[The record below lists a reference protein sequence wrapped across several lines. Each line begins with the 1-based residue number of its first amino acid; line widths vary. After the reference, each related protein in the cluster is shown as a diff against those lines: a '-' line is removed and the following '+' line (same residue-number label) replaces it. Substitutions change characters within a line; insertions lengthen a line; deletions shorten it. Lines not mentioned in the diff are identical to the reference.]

1 MKAEELLKIKETVD
15 GQPVKDLRWLPTD
28 NVITGLVKDPILGKP
43 HINDGFVSG
52 MWRSSGIAT
61 NRIKGRSELNLKI
74 PTD

>member
-52 MWRSSGIAT
+52 QWRKDGTPT
-61 NRIKGRSELNLKI
+61 NRIKGRTELKLSI
-74 PTD
+74 